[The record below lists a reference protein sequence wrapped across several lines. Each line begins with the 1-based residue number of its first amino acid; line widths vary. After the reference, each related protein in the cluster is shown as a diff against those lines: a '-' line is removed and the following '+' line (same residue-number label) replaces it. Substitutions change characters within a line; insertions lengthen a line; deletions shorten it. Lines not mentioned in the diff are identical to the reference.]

1 LSIIAELQ
9 TGPRT
14 FNHCRA
20 ANCIAELQTDPRIF
34 QSLQRC
40 KSIRTLFNLEH
51 CAMQRQ
57 AGNRKMRWQL
67 SAKAAFKMIEETAVF
82 ALQGGA
88 PPNSA
93 SCC

>member
-9 TGPRT
+9 TGART
-14 FNHCRA
+14 FKRCRA

-40 KSIRTLFNLEH
+40 KQIRALFNPEH
-51 CAMQRQ
+51 CAMQGQ
-57 AGNRKMRWQL
+57 AANRKMRWHL
-67 SAKAAFKMIEETAVF
+67 SAKAAFKMIEETAAF

-88 PPNSA
+88 PPNTA